1 MFETFE
7 IIKYLAKKRGIS
19 LNDIEEALGYG
30 RNTLY
35 KLKSSPPNAQR
46 LLEIADYF
54 NVSVDYLLGR
64 DVPEWVSTKDM
75 VDLRLFLENAAV
87 FGYDGVPLNEE
98 QNEKLKQA
106 LTLVFFEELK
116 NEKQNSNAS
125 KNASNRTRH
134 K

>member
-1 MFETFE
+1 MEDTFQ
-7 IIKYLAKKRGIS
+7 IIKYLAKKRDKTLGQVEDEMNIS
-19 LNDIEEALGYG
+19 

-35 KLKSSPPNAQR
+35 KIKTSTPNAQR

-116 NEKQNSNAS
+116 NEKRDVS
-125 KNASNRTRH
+125 
-134 K
+134 